1 MNRLRVLTKLKP
13 LEILGVLLFLFFT
26 VCTAVMIHSWQSI
39 ATYVHITDSWLNAI
53 PFTLSL
59 MMALPSLFSFGGAV
73 MLALLGLLL
82 GLNIVLLIQY
92 AVLQKSLTT
101 HKPKVSAVHTVTGLI
116 ATVLGIG
123 CAACGSAILFAL
135 LSIFGAGGLIVLLPL
150 HGNEFGVIGLIVLT
164 YSNWILLGKLN
175 NPYICNV

>member
-1 MNRLRVLTKLKP
+1 
-13 LEILGVLLFLFFT
+13 
-26 VCTAVMIHSWQSI
+26 
-39 ATYVHITDSWLNAI
+39 
-53 PFTLSL
+53 
-59 MMALPSLFSFGGAV
+59 